1 MPHGS
6 GLMPMGSERMNGF
19 HSPTSP
25 HVVVIGGG
33 FAGLSAAAL
42 LARRGARVTLLE
54 KNDQVGGR
62 ARVWEQDG
70 FRFDM
75 GPSWYWMP
83 DVFERFFGL
92 FGMGVEEAYSLERLD
107 PSYRIVFGP
116 GDVLDLPAGVGPLVE
131 LFERMEAGAGTR
143 LRDFLSDAQYK
154 YEQGM
159 GEFVHKPSLSLTEFL
174 DPRLAWALVRL
185 QMLQSFRKH
194 VNRHFT
200 HPRLRQAVEFPVL
213 FLGATAPKT
222 PALYSMMNHADM
234 AGGTWYPSGGM
245 GAVVDGLR
253 RLAEAE
259 GVMIRAGVE
268 VERIEVEGRQTPG
281 VIVDGQLLE
290 ADVVLAN
297 ADYHHVETRML
308 PAEARQYSDAWW
320 DRRTLSPSCLLFYLG
335 VAGRVEGLEHHTLF
349 FDEPLDEHAD
359 AIYENPRWPERP
371 LFYVSTPSKTDPTV
385 APDGHENLCVL
396 VPLAPDLEDSEE
408 TRERYFD
415 IVMERLEAH
424 VAHPVRERIV
434 LKRSYAHSD
443 FREDYHAMGGNAY
456 GLANTLDQTAILRP
470 RLRSK
475 RVKNLYYT
483 GQLTVPGPG
492 VPPALISGEV
502 AARQILRDLGSG
514 LRGSGLRGSRPRD

>member
-1 MPHGS
+1 MTPLSASH
-6 GLMPMGSERMNGF
+6 P
-19 HSPTSP
+19 P

-33 FAGLSAAAL
+33 FAGLAASAL
-42 LARRGARVTLLE
+42 LAREGTRVTLLE
-54 KNDQVGGR
+54 KNEQVGGR
-62 ARVWEQDG
+62 ARVWETDG

-92 FGMGVEEAYSLERLD
+92 FDREVGEFYQLERLD
-107 PSYRIVFGP
+107 PSYRIVFGRD
-116 GDVLDLPAGVGPLVE
+116 DVLDLPAGVEPLTE
-131 LFERMEAGAGTR
+131 LFERLEPGAGAQLGR
-143 LRDFLSDAQYK
+143 FLADAAYK
-154 YEQGM
+154 YERGM

-194 VNRHFT
+194 VHRHFA
-200 HPRLRQAVEFPVL
+200 HPKLRQAVEFPVL

-234 AGGTWYPSGGM
+234 AGGTWYPAGGM
-245 GAVVDGLR
+245 GAVVAGMR
-253 RLAEAE
+253 RLAVEL
-259 GVMIRAGVE
+259 GVTIRTGVE
-268 VERIEVEGRQTPG
+268 VEAIEVEGGRSPG
-281 VIVDGQLLE
+281 VVVDGE
-290 ADVVLAN
+290 RVVADVVLAN

-308 PAEARQYSDAWW
+308 PPEARQYSDGWW
-320 DRRTLSPSCLLFYLG
+320 GRRTLSPSSLLFYLG
-335 VAGRVEGLEHHTLF
+335 VEGRVEGLQHHTLF

-371 LFYVSTPSKTDPTV
+371 LFYVSAPSKTDPTV
-385 APDGHENLCVL
+385 APEGHENLCL
-396 VPLAPDLEDSEE
+396 LIPLAPDLEDDEA

-415 IVMERLEAH
+415 IVMERFEAH
-424 VAHPVRERIV
+424 AGHPIRDRIV
-434 LKRSYAHSD
+434 VKRSYAHAD
-443 FREDYHAMGGNAY
+443 FRADYHAMGGNAY

-475 RVKNLYYT
+475 RVSNLYFT

-492 VPPALISGEV
+492 VPPALVSGEV
-502 AARQILRDLGSG
+502 AARQILRDLA
-514 LRGSGLRGSRPRD
+514 R